1 MLKVKNISKSYG
13 SVNVLNGISF
23 DVKKG
28 DVISIIGP
36 SGCGKSTLL
45 RCLNL
50 LEKVDS
56 GEILFHKVDITK
68 DNINVSHVR
77 EKMGMVF
84 QNFNLFNHL
93 TVLDNITLAVTNL
106 KLMSKEEAEKEALRL
121 LEDVGLLDKKNAYP
135 KELSGGQK
143 QRVAIVRTLIMKPE
157 IILLDE
163 PTSALDPLMVK
174 EVLDLIREL
183 AKKMTLIIVSH
194 EMRFVTEVSTKVI
207 FLDGGN
213 IIFSGKPEE
222 LKSAKIKRVKEFIKS
237 HK

>member
-13 SVNVLNGISF
+13 SVNVLSGISF

-28 DVISIIGP
+28 DVISVIGP

-56 GEILFHKVDITK
+56 GEIIFHKVDITK

-93 TVLDNITLAVTNL
+93 TVLDNITLAVVNL
-106 KLMSKEEAEKEALRL
+106 KIMSKDEAKKEALRL
-121 LEDVGLLDKKNAYP
+121 LEDVGLLDKKDAYP
-135 KELSGGQK
+135 RELSGGQK
-143 QRVAIVRTLIMKPE
+143 QRVAIIRTLIMKPE

-194 EMRFVTEVSTKVI
+194 EMRFVTEVSTKVL
-207 FLDGGN
+207 FLDKGN

-222 LKSAKIKRVKEFIKS
+222 LKSTKIKQVKDFIKS

>member
-106 KLMSKEEAEKEALRL
+106 KLMSKDEAKKEALRL
-121 LEDVGLLDKKNAYP
+121 LKDVGLLDKKDAYP
-135 KELSGGQK
+135 RELSGGQK

-207 FLDGGN
+207 FLDEGN

-222 LKSAKIKRVKEFIKS
+222 LKTSKIKRVKDFIKS

>member
-1 MLKVKNISKSYG
+1 MLKINNLKKSFG
-13 SVNVLNGISF
+13 NLIVLNDVSF

-28 DVISIIGP
+28 DVVSIIGP

-50 LEKVDS
+50 LEKPDS

-68 DNINVSHVR
+68 DNVNVSHVR

-84 QNFNLFNHL
+84 QNFNLFHHL
-93 TVLDNITLAVTNL
+93 TVLENIILAPVNL
-106 KLMSKEEAEKEALRL
+106 KLLKKDKAIKEAQKL
-121 LEDVGLLDKKNAYP
+121 LESVGLLDKKDAYP
-135 KELSGGQK
+135 RELSGGQK
-143 QRVAIVRTLIMKPE
+143 QRVAIIRTLIMKPE

-163 PTSALDPLMVK
+163 PTSALDPEMVK
-174 EVLDLIREL
+174 EVLDLIKEL

-194 EMRFVTEVSTKVI
+194 EMRFVTEVSTKVL

-213 IIFSGKPEE
+213 IIFSGTPNE
-222 LKSAKIKRVKEFIKS
+222 LKTTKIKRVKDFIKS

>member
-13 SVNVLNGISF
+13 SVNVLSGISF

-28 DVISIIGP
+28 DVISVIGP

-56 GEILFHKVDITK
+56 GEILFHNVDITK

-93 TVLDNITLAVTNL
+93 TVLDNITLAVVNL
-106 KLMSKEEAEKEALRL
+106 KIMSKEEAKKEALRL
-121 LEDVGLLDKKNAYP
+121 LEDVGLLDKKDAYP
-135 KELSGGQK
+135 RELSGGQK
-143 QRVAIVRTLIMKPE
+143 QRVAIIRTLIMKPE

-194 EMRFVTEVSTKVI
+194 EMRFVTEVSTKVL
-207 FLDGGN
+207 FLDKGN

-222 LKSAKIKRVKEFIKS
+222 LKSTKIKQVKEFIKS

>member
-56 GEILFHKVDITK
+56 GEIIFHKVDITK

-106 KLMSKEEAEKEALRL
+106 KLMSKDEAEKEALRL
-121 LEDVGLLDKKNAYP
+121 LEDVGLLDKKDAYP

-174 EVLDLIREL
+174 EVLDLIRKL

-207 FLDGGN
+207 FLDEGN
-213 IIFSGKPEE
+213 IIFTGKPEE
-222 LKSAKIKRVKEFIKS
+222 LKSAKIKRVKDFIKS